1 MSIATSRTAKKI
13 HQPAGGL
20 GLQQRDAVCIKCHAE
35 QTAPHVFEHEALREG
50 CMTCHKPHG
59 GMNRGMLVQRDAN
72 LCLRCHAQIQTGV
85 AGVFI
90 GKMDH
95 TGFLRG
101 GTCWSAGC
109 HSAVHGSNFS
119 PRLLY

>member
-1 MSIATSRTAKKI
+1 
-13 HQPAGGL
+13 
-20 GLQQRDAVCIKCHAE
+20 
-35 QTAPHVFEHEALREG
+35 
-50 CMTCHKPHG
+50 
-59 GMNRGMLVQRDAN
+59 
-72 LCLRCHAQIQTGV
+72 
-85 AGVFI
+85 
-90 GKMDH
+90 MDH